1 MLLDETRGILDEYAR
16 WIRDNMHAVPCGDG
30 VKIVGPM
37 LDRNNDFMTVYLEK
51 GPSGDYIVT
60 DLGETIDDLEFSG
73 CGILRSPGRLGKLST
88 VLKGYGVDRNESE
101 ILVKASRSDLV
112 PKMNMLFQAMA
123 SVDDLF
129 FTSTESVRDLFEED
143 VRNWM
148 LEHDIRAVQG
158 PSFTGKSGL
167 MYKFDFAIAQTKRQ
181 PERLVKIV
189 KNPSEPNVK
198 NALFGWQDVDEAR
211 YGSKGY
217 LVLNSIALKSGE
229 ISPDII
235 TACKN
240 YGTVPIRW
248 GIDQNKYI
256 EELAA

>member
-1 MLLDETRGILDEYAR
+1 MIEETMGILDEYAR
-16 WIRDNMHAVPCGDG
+16 WIRDNMHAAPCGEG

-37 LDRNNDFMTVYLEK
+37 LDRNNDFMTVYLERDR
-51 GPSGDYIVT
+51 SGDYVVT
-60 DLGETIDDLEFSG
+60 DLGETIGDLEFSG
-73 CGILRSPGRLGKLST
+73 CGVLQSPGRRDKLSS
-88 VLKGYGVDRNESE
+88 VLKGYGVERSESE
-101 ILVKASRSDLV
+101 IFVRASRSDLV

-129 FTSTESVRDLFEED
+129 FTSIESVRDLFEED

-189 KNPSEPNVK
+189 KNPSEANVK
-198 NALFGWQDVDEAR
+198 NALFGWQDVDDAR
-211 YGSKGY
+211 SGSKGY
-217 LVLNSIALKSGE
+217 LVLNSHATRNGE
-229 ISPDII
+229 IAPSII
-235 TACKN
+235 TACMN

-248 GIDQNKYI
+248 GIDQDEFI